1 MLTAFNTA
9 LSGLSADSTAVSVVG
24 NNIAN
29 LNTTGFKDS
38 SVTFADVMSATLS
51 ADGSTQLGM
60 GVQTPK
66 TAKDFSQEGSLVST
80 SNSLDAAIEGQGFLV
95 DKTAGGAILYTR
107 DGNLQTDANG
117 TLMNSEGEAIQGWVG
132 AAGKINTNAPLGNIV
147 VPIGTLEP
155 AVQTANMSL
164 NANLDATAPVI
175 ADVSAATVTAGGTG
189 YSATPTVT
197 ITGGGG
203 TGATA
208 TATVAGGV
216 ITGITITNPGVGY
229 TSAPTITITDPT
241 GTGATAT
248 STIATPAL
256 TSSNATYSS
265 AIQVFDSLGNAQTL
279 NVNFWKVS
287 NGNWTW
293 GVSTPNGT
301 TTSTG
306 TLTFDTNGNLVSPSG
321 NPASPNISITGLTDG
336 ASNMNFNFN
345 FFSNGSPVI
354 TQYAQDS
361 ATGSTSQDGSAAA
374 SVTGVGIGSG
384 GSVLASLSNGKQLQ
398 VAQLAVAN
406 FANPSS
412 LIAVGNNDYQ
422 VSGLTSQPA
431 IGAAGTA
438 GRGNVVGSTLE
449 SSTVDIATAF
459 TQLMTFQNSY
469 EANSRVITTANSM
482 EQQTVNLI
490 PNQ

>member
-60 GVQTPK
+60 GVKTPV
-66 TAKDFSQEGSLVST
+66 TNKDFSQEGSLVST
-80 SNSLDAAIEGQGFLV
+80 TNALDAAIEGQGFLI
-95 DKTAGGAILYTR
+95 DRTAGGAILYTR
-107 DGNLQTDANG
+107 DGNLKTDANG
-117 TLMNSEGEAIQGWVG
+117 TLMNSQNEAIQGWMG
-132 AAGKINTNAPLGNIV
+132 AAGKINTNAPPADIV
-147 VPIGTLEP
+147 VPTGTLEP
-155 AVQTANMSL
+155 AVPTANMSL
-164 NANLDATAPVI
+164 NTNLDATAPVVT
-175 ADVSAATVTAGGTG
+175 DVSSATITAGGSG

-197 ITGGGG
+197 ISGGGG
-203 TGATA
+203 SGATA
-208 TATVAGGV
+208 TATVVAGA

-248 STIATPAL
+248 ATTATPAL
-256 TSSNATYSS
+256 TASNATYSTS
-265 AIQVFDSLGNAQTL
+265 IQVFDSLGAAQTMS
-279 NVNFWKVS
+279 VNYWKIS

-306 TLTFDTNGNLVSPSG
+306 TLTFDANGNLVSPPS
-321 NPASPNISITGLTDG
+321 NPASPNIAITGLTDG
-336 ASNMNFNFN
+336 ASNMNVNFN
-345 FFSNGSPVI
+345 FFANGSPVI
-354 TQYAQDS
+354 TQYAQGS
-361 ATGSTSQDGSAAA
+361 ATASTSQDGSAAA

-384 GSVLASLSNGKQLQ
+384 GTVLASLSNGKQLQ
-398 VAQLAVAN
+398 VAQLAIAN
-406 FANPSS
+406 FANPGS
-412 LIAVGNNDYQ
+412 LIAVGNNDFQ

-431 IGAAGTA
+431 IGSAGTG
-438 GRGNVVGSTLE
+438 GRGDVVGSTLE
-449 SSTVDIATAF
+449 SSTVDIATEF

-490 PNQ
+490 PNA

>member
-60 GVQTPK
+60 GVKTPV
-66 TAKDFSQEGSLVST
+66 TNKDFSQEGSLVST
-80 SNSLDAAIEGQGFLV
+80 TNALDAAIEGQGFLI
-95 DKTAGGAILYTR
+95 DRTAGGAILYTR
-107 DGNLQTDANG
+107 DGNLKTDANG
-117 TLMNSEGEAIQGWVG
+117 TLMNSQNEAIQGWMG
-132 AAGKINTNAPLGNIV
+132 AAGKINTNAPPADIV
-147 VPIGTLEP
+147 VPTGTLEP
-155 AVQTANMSL
+155 AVPTSNMSL
-164 NANLDATAPVI
+164 NTNLDATAPVVT
-175 ADVSAATVTAGGTG
+175 DVSSATVTAGGSG

-197 ITGGGG
+197 ISGGGG
-203 TGATA
+203 SGATA
-208 TATVAGGV
+208 TATVVAGA

-248 STIATPAL
+248 AATATPAL
-256 TSSNATYSS
+256 TASNATYSTS
-265 AIQVFDSLGNAQTL
+265 IQVFDSLGTAQTMS
-279 NVNFWKVS
+279 VNYWKIS

-306 TLTFDTNGNLVSPSG
+306 TLTFDTNGNLVSPAS
-321 NPASPNISITGLTDG
+321 NPASPNIAITGLTDG
-336 ASNMNFNFN
+336 ASNMNINFN
-345 FFSNGSPVI
+345 FFANGAPVL
-354 TQYAQDS
+354 TQYAQGS
-361 ATGSTSQDGSAAA
+361 ATASTSQDGSAAA

-384 GSVLASLSNGKQLQ
+384 GTVLASLSNGKQLQ
-398 VAQLAVAN
+398 VAQLAIAN
-406 FANPSS
+406 FANPGS
-412 LIAVGNNDYQ
+412 LIAVGNNDFQ

-431 IGAAGTA
+431 IGAAGTG
-438 GRGNVVGSTLE
+438 GRGDVVGSTLE
-449 SSTVDIATAF
+449 SSTVDIATEF

-469 EANSRVITTANSM
+469 QANSRVITTANNM

-490 PNQ
+490 PNA